1 MKTISEAELA
11 QARAYQ
17 RSKITPEMRA
27 QLEALRNRPDS
38 EIDLS
43 DIPEINPEQWKN
55 AVRGALYRPLKEQ
68 ITVRVDADVLAW
80 LRSQGAGYQSR
91 MNGILRE
98 AMLKA

>member
-1 MKTISEAELA
+1 MSNSIKRMS
-11 QARAYQ
+11 QAARRPLTAVQ
-17 RSKITPEMRA
+17 RA
-27 QLEALRNRPDS
+27 QLKALRDRPDS

-43 DIPEINPEQWKN
+43 DIPEIDPKQWKN